1 MHMPQQ
7 IDLPEFKIETSII
20 QLVGDSPLIVHAWS
34 HKAKEEMLNNQM
46 KKAKQARE
54 AKDPWMD
61 FCESMYWLDG
71 MPTPPSRKH
80 VESARFGFPAIA
92 FKAAAVR
99 AANDAGMKMTE
110 ARRTFHID
118 ADLVQI
124 IGSPSMREDMVRLN
138 QAKADIRY
146 RGEFNP
152 WRVDLEVKFNSHVI
166 SLEQIVN
173 LFEIAGFGVGVGEW
187 RPEKNGSFGRFHVA
201 REGEI

>member
-1 MHMPQQ
+1 
-7 IDLPEFKIETSII
+7 
-20 QLVGDSPLIVHAWS
+20 
-34 HKAKEEMLNNQM
+34 
-46 KKAKQARE
+46 
-54 AKDPWMD
+54 
-61 FCESMYWLDG
+61 
-71 MPTPPSRKH
+71 
-80 VESARFGFPAIA
+80 
-92 FKAAAVR
+92 
-99 AANDAGMKMTE
+99 
-110 ARRTFHID
+110 
-118 ADLVQI
+118 
-124 IGSPSMREDMVRLN
+124 MREDMVRLN